1 MTITSILLAFFL
13 SAIPAAAQRAP
24 SSLSSHPAWKYA
36 IRGTLVFVDA
46 PAEDVEVDLRDE
58 TGDIIAFLYAKWNGD
73 FDFGQHD
80 EGNYWLTIDSPH
92 FASVN
97 HWIRLSDPA
106 IASNLRVMMTPRF
119 NYKDTTVHATESAEL
134 VLVNIPG
141 ITPTLPQEAI
151 DAYWRG
157 VEQIKNL
164 NLKRAATEFQKA
176 LNLQPD
182 FYEANLQLG
191 LVRLREGE
199 LQQSARLLEHA
210 SELNAGA
217 ARPRRALGEIYF
229 RRLLY
234 GKAIDVLVEARRL
247 GTTFADDS
255 FYLGS
260 SYYKLQ
266 RFKPAEE
273 ELLHAQTLAKYRDGS
288 YLQLYNLY
296 MKTRQPE
303 KALAQLEDYMK
314 FFASGDTYSDV
325 QKRAKLLRDAIKQAK
340 KGIRPRN

>member
-1 MTITSILLAFFL
+1 MRFL
-13 SAIPAAAQRAP
+13 STILFLTALAAIPALAQRAP
-24 SSLSSHPAWKYA
+24 NSLSTHPAWRYA

-58 TGDIIAFLYAKWNGD
+58 TGDIIAYMYAKWNGD

-80 EGNYWLTIDSPH
+80 EGNYWLTIDNPH
-92 FASVN
+92 YASVN
-97 HWIRLSDPA
+97 HWIRLSDPE
-106 IASNLRVMMTPRF
+106 IASNLRVVLTPRY
-119 NYKDTTVHATESAEL
+119 NYKDTTVHALESAEL
-134 VLVNIPG
+134 VVVNIPG
-141 ITPTLPQEAI
+141 ITPALPQEAI
-151 DAYWRG
+151 DSYWKG

-164 NLKRAATEFQKA
+164 NLKRAATEFQRA
-176 LNLQPD
+176 LDLQAD

-191 LVRLREGE
+191 LVRLREGSLPE
-199 LQQSARLLEHA
+199 ATRLLEHA
-210 SELNAGA
+210 SELNGGA

-229 RRLLY
+229 KRMLY

-260 SYYKLQ
+260 AYYKLQ
-266 RFKPAEE
+266 RFKPAEA
-273 ELLHAQTLAKYRDGS
+273 ELLQAQDLAKYRDGA

-303 KALAQLEDYMK
+303 KALAQLEDYLK
-314 FFASGDTYSDV
+314 FFPSGDTYSDV
-325 QKRAKLLRDAIKQAK
+325 QKRAKLLRDSIKKAK
-340 KGIRPRN
+340 KGTRP